1 MTPISWRLF
10 QNGVGASLLQRSHI
24 VSGLKLS
31 LLLALVCQ
39 IGCGGLTVYNVTLS
53 AVEIC
58 IIRPGGEFCDPEETF
73 PAPSSQNWSVE
84 KTDTHTI
91 IYADTATWIADGIE
105 GERSVIKEE
114 RVTQDAC
121 VTTTSRNL
129 LFNEN
134 LEDFTGTLEEKV
146 RLVGDETCGDTPWGT
161 RQLFQ
166 LTGLVSDSI

>member
-1 MTPISWRLF
+1 MN
-10 QNGVGASLLQRSHI
+10 QI
-24 VSGLKLS
+24 VSRLRNGCQAGQSKRSLWTCGVTLP
-31 LLLALVCQ
+31 LLLVLICP
-39 IGCGGLTVYNVTLS
+39 IGCGGLTVYNVMLS
-53 AVEIC
+53 AIEIC

-73 PAPSSQNWSVE
+73 PAPSSQNWSVD
-84 KTDTHTI
+84 KTETHTI
-91 IYADTATWIADGIE
+91 IYADTATWIAEGIE
-105 GERSVIKEE
+105 GERGVTKEE
-114 RVTQDAC
+114 RVTQNAC

-166 LTGLVSDSI
+166 LSGLVSDSI